1 MKIGI
6 TGSLSSGKT
15 SVAKILS
22 KNKDML
28 FSADKIVRDLYLNNK
43 FKKKIKKKFQIKK
56 NDLKVEIKLK
66 LLKKEICLKELGSII
81 HPFVRKKMRE
91 FYRKNK
97 RKKIILFEIPLLI
110 ESKLMKFFD
119 FIILVVAPKKNRL
132 KRYLKNGGKKEM
144 FHLLDKNQ
152 IPAQKKIKYC
162 DFLVVNNKSKNILKK
177 KVHDIINYV

>member
-66 LLKKEICLKELGSII
+66 LLKKEISLKELGSII

-110 ESKLMKFFD
+110 GSKLMKFFD

-152 IPAQKKIKYC
+152 IPAQKKIKHC

-177 KVHDIINYV
+177 KVHDIILNV

>member
-1 MKIGI
+1 MKVGI

-22 KNKDML
+22 KNNDML
-28 FSADKIVRDLYLNNK
+28 FSADEIVRNLYSNKK
-43 FKKKIKKKFQIKK
+43 FKKKIKKKFLIKK
-56 NDLKVEIKLK
+56 NNIKNEIKLK
-66 LLKKEICLKELGSII
+66 LLKKEITLKQLGSII

-97 RKKIILFEIPLLI
+97 KKEIVFFEIPLLI
-110 ESKLMKFFD
+110 ESNLMNFFD
-119 FIILVVAPKKNRL
+119 FIILVVSPKKNRL
-132 KRYLKNGGKKEM
+132 KRYLKSGGEKEM
-144 FHLLDKNQ
+144 FNLLDKNQ

-162 DFLVVNNKSKNILKK
+162 DFLIVNNKSKNILKK